1 MSSNATLLL
10 ARRSMRARI
19 GRLIAISIAIILGV
33 AFVVGSFV
41 LADSMRSGFD
51 SLFTDAFDNTDL
63 QVRTELAFGRES
75 DTGTRDPVP
84 ADLVDTVAAVPGV
97 ERAAGELQ
105 RSAQIIDA
113 DGEAVTTGGA
123 PMFGA
128 SWDGTDPG
136 STIELR
142 EGDAPSGPDQVA
154 IDKNTAEH
162 NDLEIGEPIDIIT
175 ATGVHSF
182 TLTGTVGLGDSDTFG
197 GATFA
202 LWDPQTAA
210 EVLGAEGVYDSI
222 DIRVSEGA
230 DVAAVSQQIADV
242 LPDNV
247 EVVDQATLI
256 DEANDSVNQFIGPFG
271 TGLLIF
277 AFITAFVSAFLINN
291 VFAVTIG
298 QRLRELA
305 LLRAVGGAGSQV
317 RRLIVV
323 EALVMSVIA
332 TVIGIF
338 AGIGVAKLI
347 LWIFNAAGAGF
358 PDFPI
363 VLTPLAIVMA
373 FLVGVGITVLA
384 VLVPA
389 LRAARIPPVAAMHPE
404 LGFDALSTGRLVI
417 ATVITIVGAVM
428 FLIGLLVKPGGTP
441 GLIAL
446 AGGGAF
452 LLFIGTASV
461 SSTVAKPV
469 TKLLGWPVAKV
480 YKAPGQLASENA
492 GRAPR
497 RTSATVA
504 SLMIGVALVSAAA
517 VFASSLRNTFTAAMD
532 RGVTADWVV
541 TGSGFQLLPGIVS
554 ETLAELPE
562 MSAVTGVRTVPVVVD
577 GDEKQVGVADAVA
590 LEQLINVNL
599 QSGSWE
605 ALQEGGIFVHQD
617 PARDLGLE
625 AGSTV
630 DATFQNGVER
640 QLTVAG
646 IFSDAYLVG
655 NWLLP
660 STLVDEIITGEQTD
674 FFVAMK
680 TADGV
685 SDMEA
690 RQAIEAA
697 LVDYPQT
704 KLETADQFKDSQA
717 EQIDQLLVIIT
728 VLLAFAI
735 IIAVLGISIT
745 LGLAVFERTREIGLM
760 RAVGMTRRQTRR
772 MVRWE
777 AIIVSAFGALIG
789 IVLGTLIGIV
799 LSMAVPD
806 TIVDEIAFSVPTIIA
821 ILIGAVLAGVIA
833 ALYPSFKASRMD
845 VLEAIATE

>member
-1 MSSNATLLL
+1 MSTNVTLLL

-51 SLFTDAFDNTDL
+51 SLFTDAFENTDL
-63 QVRTELAFGRES
+63 QVRTELAFGSGS
-75 DTGTRDPVP
+75 DTGTRDPVQ
-84 ADLVDTVAAVPGV
+84 AGLVDTVAQVPGV

-142 EGDAPSGPDQVA
+142 EGETPSGPDQVA
-154 IDKNTAEH
+154 IDKNTADH
-162 NDLEIGEPIDIIT
+162 NDLEIGQPIDIIT
-175 ATGVHSF
+175 ATGPHTF

-202 LWDPQTAA
+202 LWDPATAA
-210 EVLGAEGVYDSI
+210 EVLGALGVYDSI
-222 DIRVSEGA
+222 DIRVAEGE
-230 DVAAVSQQIADV
+230 DVTAVRQQIAEV
-242 LPDNV
+242 LPDHT
-247 EVVDQATLI
+247 EVVDQQTLI
-256 DEANDSVNQFIGPFG
+256 DEANDDVNAFIGPFG
-271 TGLLIF
+271 TGLLVF

-291 VFAVTIG
+291 VFAITIG

-305 LLRAVGGAGSQV
+305 LLRAVGGAGRQV

-347 LWIFNAAGAGF
+347 LAIFNAAGAGF

-389 LRAARIPPVAAMHPE
+389 RRAARIPPVAAMRPE
-404 LGFDALSTGRLVI
+404 LGFDALSTKRLVV
-417 ATVITIVGAVM
+417 ATVTTIVGALM
-428 FLIGLLVKPGGTP
+428 FLIGLLVQPGGTL
-441 GLIAL
+441 GMIAL
-446 AGGGAF
+446 AGGGAL
-452 LLFIGTASV
+452 LLFLGTASV
-461 SSTVAKPV
+461 SSTVATPV
-469 TKLLGWPVAKV
+469 TKMIGWPVAKV
-480 YKAPGQLASENA
+480 YRAPGQLASENA

-504 SLMIGVALVSAAA
+504 ALMIGVALVSASA

-541 TGSGFQLLPGIVS
+541 TASGFQLLPGVVN
-554 ETLAELPE
+554 ETLSEVPEL
-562 MSAVTGVRTVPVVVD
+562 SAVTGVRVIPVLID
-577 GDEKQVGVADAVA
+577 DDEKQVGSADPVA

-605 ALQEGGIFVHQD
+605 GLQEGGIFVHQD

-625 AGSTV
+625 VGSTLE
-630 DATFQNGVER
+630 ATFQNGVEHEF
-640 QLTVAG
+640 TVAG
-646 IFSDAYLVG
+646 IYSDAYLVG
-655 NWLLP
+655 NWLMP
-660 STLVDEIITGEQTD
+660 STVVDEIITGEQSD

-680 TADGV
+680 NADGV
-685 SDMEA
+685 SDDEA
-690 RQAIEAA
+690 RQAIDAA

-717 EQIDQLLVIIT
+717 AQIEQLLVIIT
-728 VLLAFAI
+728 VLLGFAI

-777 AIIVSAFGALIG
+777 AIIVSTFGAIVG

-799 LSMAVPD
+799 LSLAVPD
-806 TIVDEIAFSVPTIIA
+806 SIIDEISFSVPTIIA
-821 ILIGAVLAGVIA
+821 ILIGAVIAGFIA